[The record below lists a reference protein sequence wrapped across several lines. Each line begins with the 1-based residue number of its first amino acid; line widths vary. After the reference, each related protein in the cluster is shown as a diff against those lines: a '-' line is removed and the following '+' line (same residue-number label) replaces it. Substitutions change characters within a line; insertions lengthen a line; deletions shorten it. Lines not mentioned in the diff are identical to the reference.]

1 MGAKAEMNLIER
13 VHGGYVHNRRVD
25 VLCRHLSEL
34 IPPDSSVLDV
44 GCGDGLLSSL
54 IMQKRPDV
62 RTRGIDVLVRPQT
75 HIPVEA
81 YDGQRMPV
89 GDKSYDVVMFVD
101 VLHHTD
107 DPMVV
112 LREAVRVARRAV
124 VIKDHTRD
132 GLLAEQTLRF
142 MDEIGNERHG
152 VRLPFNY
159 WPRQKWLE
167 AFDALGLAVGTWRK
181 DLHLYPPPASW
192 LFDRSLHFV
201 ARLDV
206 AA

>member
-1 MGAKAEMNLIER
+1 MNLIER
-13 VHGGYVHNRRVD
+13 VHGEYVHNRRVG
-25 VLCRHLSEL
+25 VLCQHLSEL
-34 IPPDSSVLDV
+34 IPQGATVLDV
-44 GCGDGLLSSL
+44 GCGDGLLASL

-62 RTRGIDVLVRPQT
+62 QTRGIDVLVRGHT
-75 HIPVEA
+75 HIPVEQ

-89 GDKSYDVVMFVD
+89 DDKSFDVVMFVD

-112 LREAVRVARRAV
+112 LREAVRVARKAV

-132 GLLAEQTLRF
+132 GLLAGQTLRF
-142 MDEIGNERHG
+142 MDEVGNERHG

-167 AFDALGLAVGTWRK
+167 AFETLGLAVGKWRK

>member
-1 MGAKAEMNLIER
+1 MNLIER

-54 IMQKRPDV
+54 IMRKRPDV

-89 GDKSYDVVMFVD
+89 EDKSYDVVMFVD

-112 LREAVRVARRAV
+112 LREAVRVARKAV

-132 GLLAEQTLRF
+132 GLLAGQTLRF

-167 AFDALGLAVGTWRK
+167 AFDTLGLAVGKWRK